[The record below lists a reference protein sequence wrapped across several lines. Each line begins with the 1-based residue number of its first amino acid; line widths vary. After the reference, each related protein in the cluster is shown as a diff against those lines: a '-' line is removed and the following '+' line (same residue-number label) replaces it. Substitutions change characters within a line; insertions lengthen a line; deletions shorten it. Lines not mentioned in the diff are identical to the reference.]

1 MLTLNTFNTN
11 YPPKSSVKKLLCLFS
26 FVKLHVILESSI
38 YGMRIYLFILIS
50 SCRIESKSEAEEAVI
65 SLEKEVEL
73 MHFIMLVF

>member
-11 YPPKSSVKKLLCLFS
+11 YPPKSSVRKLLYLFC

-38 YGMRIYLFILIS
+38 YGLRIYLFILIS